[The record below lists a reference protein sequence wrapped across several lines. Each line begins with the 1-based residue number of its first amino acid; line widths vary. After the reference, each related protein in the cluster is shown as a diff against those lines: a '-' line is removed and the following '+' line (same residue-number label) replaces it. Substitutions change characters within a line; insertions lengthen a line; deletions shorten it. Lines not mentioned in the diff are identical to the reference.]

1 MLQTIL
7 LSFLLL
13 ANGCSS
19 PSPTVRSNNEP
30 KQTLSF
36 IDISNFDR
44 ELTTSLQARMDSVD
58 IIFYEKV
65 SPNKIPERLQ
75 KWIAAVERFGGY
87 VKIEI
92 PPNEPTPKI
101 AITALGLLGT
111 AYSAITDL
119 IASQPES
126 FLSSTNGRNVVISLE
141 RGANG
146 DLLVGKIRFIK

>member
-1 MLQTIL
+1 
-7 LSFLLL
+7 
-13 ANGCSS
+13 
-19 PSPTVRSNNEP
+19 
-30 KQTLSF
+30 
-36 IDISNFDR
+36 
-44 ELTTSLQARMDSVD
+44 MDSVD